1 LNIAVLILAAGESKR
16 FGKTK
21 QLLSIGTQTVLQKTT
36 GNYTGS
42 NAGQVIVI
50 LGHQSEQIAAS
61 IRNMPVTVVINQN
74 YKQGMGTS
82 IAAGLAA
89 IKPGIEGIMLALADQ
104 PLVDTA
110 TINFLI
116 DAFKSGGK
124 GIVIPAYKSKRG
136 NPVIF
141 DIKYKAQLMLLK
153 GDVGGR
159 EIIKN
164 NPGDVL
170 EISVNSKGVLLD
182 IDTEESY
189 NRIKNGQ
196 V

>member
-1 LNIAVLILAAGESKR
+1 MLILAAGESKR

-21 QLLSIGTQTVLQKTT
+21 QLLSIGTQTVLQKTI
-36 GNYTGS
+36 GNYINS
-42 NAGQVIVI
+42 NASQVIVV

-61 IRNMPVTVVINQN
+61 IRNMPVTVVINNN

-82 IAAGLAA
+82 IVAGLSAV
-89 IKPGIEGIMLALADQ
+89 KTGTEGIMLALADQ
-104 PLVDTA
+104 PLVDTE

-116 DAFKSGGK
+116 HAFKSGGK
-124 GIVIPAYKSKRG
+124 GIIIPVYKGKRG

-141 DIKYKAQLMLLK
+141 DNKYMDQLLHLT
-153 GDVGGR
+153 GDIGGR

-164 NPGDVL
+164 NPGDVI
-170 EISVNSKGVLLD
+170 EIPVNSEGVLLD

-189 NRIKNGQ
+189 NRIKNGHI
-196 V
+196 

>member
-61 IRNMPVTVVINQN
+61 IRDLPVTVVINKN

-89 IKPGIEGIMLALADQ
+89 IKPGTEGIMLALADQ
-104 PLVDTA
+104 PLIDTV

-124 GIVIPAYKSKRG
+124 GIIIPVYKGKRG

-141 DIKYKAQLMLLK
+141 DSKYKEQLMLLK

-159 EIIKN
+159 EIIRN

-170 EISVNSKGVLLD
+170 EISVNSEGVLLD

-189 NRIKNGQ
+189 NRIKNG
-196 V
+196 